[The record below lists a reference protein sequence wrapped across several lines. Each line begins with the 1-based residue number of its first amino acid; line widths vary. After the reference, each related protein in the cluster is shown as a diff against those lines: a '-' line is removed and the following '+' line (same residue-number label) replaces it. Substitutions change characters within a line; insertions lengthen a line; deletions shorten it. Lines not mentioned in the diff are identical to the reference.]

1 MQIKVNGKLY
11 DFNDNITL
19 ENIINQL
26 NISSQNIIPEVN
38 GNVITKEKF
47 NKTVIENNS
56 VIELIKFV
64 GGG

>member
-11 DFNDNITL
+11 DFNDNINL

-26 NISSQNIIPEVN
+26 NISSQNIIAEVN

>member
-1 MQIKVNGKLY
+1 MQIKVNGRLY
-11 DFNDNITL
+11 NFDDNITL

-26 NISSQNIIPEVN
+26 NISSQNIIAEVN
-38 GNVITKEKF
+38 GEAITKEKF

>member
-26 NISSQNIIPEVN
+26 NISSQNIIAEVN
-38 GNVITKEKF
+38 GEVITKEEF

>member
-26 NISSQNIIPEVN
+26 NISSHNIIAEVN

>member
-1 MQIKVNGKLY
+1 MQIKLNGKIY
-11 DFNDNITL
+11 TFDDNITL

-26 NISSQNIIPEVN
+26 NISSQNIIAEVN
-38 GNVITKEKF
+38 GEVITKDKF

-56 VIELIKFV
+56 IIELIKFV

>member
-1 MQIKVNGKLY
+1 MQVKVNGTFY

-26 NISSQNIIPEVN
+26 NISSQNIIAEVN

>member
-1 MQIKVNGKLY
+1 MQIKVNGRLY
-11 DFNDNITL
+11 NFDDNITL
-19 ENIINQL
+19 ENIINQF
-26 NISSQNIIPEVN
+26 NISSQNIIAEVN
-38 GNVITKEKF
+38 GEVITKEKF

>member
-11 DFNDNITL
+11 NFNDNITL

-26 NISSQNIIPEVN
+26 NISSQNIIAEVN

>member
-1 MQIKVNGKLY
+1 MQIKVNGRLY
-11 DFNDNITL
+11 NFDDNITL

-26 NISSQNIIPEVN
+26 NISLPNIIAEVN
-38 GNVITKEKF
+38 GEVITKEKF
-47 NKTVIENNS
+47 SKTVIENNS

>member
-1 MQIKVNGKLY
+1 MQIKVNGTFY

-26 NISSQNIIPEVN
+26 NISSQNIIAEVN

-56 VIELIKFV
+56 IIELIKFV

>member
-1 MQIKVNGKLY
+1 MQIKVNGRLY
-11 DFNDNITL
+11 NFDDNITL

-26 NISSQNIIPEVN
+26 NISSQNIIAEVN
-38 GNVITKEKF
+38 GEVITKEKF
-47 NKTVIENNS
+47 SKTVIENNS

>member
-1 MQIKVNGKLY
+1 MQIKVNGKIY
-11 DFNDNITL
+11 NFDDNITL

-26 NISSQNIIPEVN
+26 NISHQNIIAEVN
-38 GNVITKEKF
+38 GQVVLKEKF
-47 NKTVIENNS
+47 NKIVIEDNS